1 MPPTDAVPK
10 FLKKLAPA
18 PNSTTSSH
26 ARDDNMYTP
35 FCKLDFHSRVYQ
47 GFGAC
52 ACVCVCVRVEEGN
65 GEGYVGRR
73 MGTSLCKLH
82 FPQGYMK
89 A

>member
-1 MPPTDAVPK
+1 MPPTDAVPQ

-52 ACVCVCVRVEEGN
+52 ACVCACVWRRGT
-65 GEGYVGRR
+65 GR
-73 MGTSLCKLH
+73 GTSGGEWAPPFVNFTSLK
-82 FPQGYMK
+82 GT
-89 A
+89 